1 MSAALE
7 VEAGRVRVKGYYRK
21 DDTSYVR
28 PHYRTAP
35 DRNLIENL
43 IENLV

>member
-21 DDTSYVR
+21 DGTSYVR
-28 PHYRTAP
+28 PYYRTAP
-35 DRNLIENL
+35 DRNPYN
-43 IENLV
+43 